1 MLVKRSIQPPL
12 RTFCKLRGC
21 VSNERYTRE
30 EAPMRGLSEGGRE
43 LERDTSGRGRR
54 VDPDRRIAGD
64 YERGRR
70 HSR

>member
-1 MLVKRSIQPPL
+1 
-12 RTFCKLRGC
+12 
-21 VSNERYTRE
+21 
-30 EAPMRGLSEGGRE
+30 MRGLSEGGRE